1 MSKKE
6 WGIKRICPSCG
17 IKYYD
22 FNKSPIVCPEC
33 NFEFDPDLLLKSR
46 KGRTVLNKVDEV
58 PSESNTSSK
67 TENEGID
74 ALDGQESIIEEIQQ
88 EDNGLSSEILNDD
101 AEGKLVD
108 EESEDNEEIPFIE
121 EELSSVESELSD
133 NDDVTIEIDEEDE
146 KS

>member
-46 KGRTVLNKVDEV
+46 KGRTVSNKVEEV
-58 PSESNTSSK
+58 VPESNTSSK
-67 TENEGID
+67 TENEEID
-74 ALDGQESIIEEIQQ
+74 VLDGQESIIEEIQQ
-88 EDNGLSSEILNDD
+88 EDDGLSSEILDDD

-133 NDDVTIEIDEEDE
+133 NDDITIEIDEEDE

>member
-46 KGRTVLNKVDEV
+46 KGRTISNKVEEV
-58 PSESNTSSK
+58 APESNTSSK
-67 TENEGID
+67 TKDEEIVE
-74 ALDGQESIIEEIQQ
+74 LDGQESVIEEIQQ
-88 EDNGLSSEILNDD
+88 EDDGLSSEILDD
-101 AEGKLVD
+101 HHEGQLVD
-108 EESEDNEEIPFIE
+108 EESEVNEEIPFIE

-133 NDDVTIEIDEEDE
+133 NDDITIEIDEEDA

>member
-46 KGRTVLNKVDEV
+46 KGRTVSNKVEEV
-58 PSESNTSSK
+58 VTESNTSSK
-67 TENEGID
+67 TENEEIVE
-74 ALDGQESIIEEIQQ
+74 LDGQESVIEEIQQ
-88 EDNGLSSEILNDD
+88 EDDGLSSEILDDD

-133 NDDVTIEIDEEDE
+133 NDDITIEIDEEDE

>member
-46 KGRTVLNKVDEV
+46 KGRTVSNKVEEV
-58 PSESNTSSK
+58 APESNTSSK
-67 TENEGID
+67 TENEEID
-74 ALDGQESIIEEIQQ
+74 VLDGQESIIEEIQQ
-88 EDNGLSSEILNDD
+88 EDNGLSSEILNDT

-108 EESEDNEEIPFIE
+108 EESEDNEEIHFIE

-133 NDDVTIEIDEEDE
+133 NDDITIEIDEEDE

>member
-46 KGRTVLNKVDEV
+46 KGRTVSNKVEEV
-58 PSESNTSSK
+58 VTESNTSSK
-67 TENEGID
+67 TENEEID
-74 ALDGQESIIEEIQQ
+74 VLDGQESIIEEIQQ

-133 NDDVTIEIDEEDE
+133 NDDITIEIDEEDE

>member
-46 KGRTVLNKVDEV
+46 KGRTVLNKVEEV
-58 PSESNTSSK
+58 APESNTSSK
-67 TENEGID
+67 TENEEID
-74 ALDGQESIIEEIQQ
+74 VLDGQESVIEEIQE
-88 EDNGLSSEILNDD
+88 EDDGLSSEILDDD

-121 EELSSVESELSD
+121 EELSSEESELSD
-133 NDDVTIEIDEEDE
+133 NDDITIEIDEEDE

>member
-46 KGRTVLNKVDEV
+46 KGRTVSNKVEEV
-58 PSESNTSSK
+58 VTESNTSSK
-67 TENEGID
+67 TENEEIVE
-74 ALDGQESIIEEIQQ
+74 LDGQESVIEEIQQ
-88 EDNGLSSEILNDD
+88 EDDGLSSEILDD
-101 AEGKLVD
+101 DEGKLVD
-108 EESEDNEEIPFIE
+108 EESEDNEEIHFIE

-133 NDDVTIEIDEEDE
+133 NDDITIEIDEEDE

>member
-46 KGRTVLNKVDEV
+46 KGRTVSNKVEEV
-58 PSESNTSSK
+58 VTESNTSSK
-67 TENEGID
+67 IENEEID
-74 ALDGQESIIEEIQQ
+74 VLDGQESIIEEIQE
-88 EDNGLSSEILNDD
+88 EDDGLSSEILDDD

-121 EELSSVESELSD
+121 EELSSEESDLSD
-133 NDDVTIEIDEEDE
+133 NDDITIEIDEENE